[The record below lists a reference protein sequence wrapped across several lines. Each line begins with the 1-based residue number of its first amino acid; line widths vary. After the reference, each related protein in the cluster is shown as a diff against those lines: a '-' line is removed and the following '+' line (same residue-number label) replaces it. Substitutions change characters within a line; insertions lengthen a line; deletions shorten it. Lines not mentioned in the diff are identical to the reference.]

1 MPEPSLRELPSP
13 IAAVPMRTSL
23 PTAEQVLHEAALAGV
38 RRLNAGG
45 AGLPVEE
52 TAASLAVLAK
62 QQGLRGI
69 GYVELGASMA
79 DGRQNLFIG
88 EGEPGDPAGRR
99 AFMARD
105 VAAATPAQDSLSKL
119 AAPGATE
126 SLDVAMSSRRPTI
139 P

>member
-1 MPEPSLRELPSP
+1 MR
-13 IAAVPMRTSL
+13 PM
-23 PTAEQVLHEAALAGV
+23 LAGV

-69 GYVELGASMA
+69 GYVELGAAMA
-79 DGRQNLFIG
+79 DGRQNVFIG
-88 EGEPGDPAGRR
+88 EGNPGDPAGRR

-105 VAAATPAQDSLSKL
+105 GSAALRRSACRTACRN
-119 AAPGATE
+119 
-126 SLDVAMSSRRPTI
+126 SRPRARTSRWTFGNACEAC
-139 P
+139 